1 MSGRPVTIRQ
11 SMLRNFAVLILLTSG
26 TILLA
31 TWVAGSAAVE
41 DLSKSLIER
50 TATRTETELDRFFGT
65 VQSNVM
71 IGTDWVRG
79 GILDPT
85 DHEAMNTLFVPILR
99 QYPQLSSMMVATSDG
114 VEYLLLRDPLKPTAW
129 TNRIV
134 QAGTWGRRVF
144 NRRWDTATGEVEEDF
159 SELEYDPRN
168 RIWYREALKAQAGK
182 EVFWTEPVIFFI
194 TKDPGITA
202 ATHWEVDGTTY
213 VVAFDLL
220 LLDIS
225 RFTTDLPVSSRGTAF
240 VLVEDTGSD
249 ELAVVGLPRD
259 ERYDTPAAIREALL
273 FTPLETAV
281 ADTAATLPPAAGH
294 SHPAMSA
301 AVSAWAKVGKPET
314 AFRFQAA
321 GEPWW
326 GGFHSYPLGKN
337 TFRIGVVVPEQDFLG
352 DVIRQRNITLA
363 VSLVALAVAL
373 AMALAMARTY
383 GRPLESLA
391 DSSRRIRG
399 LDLDEHAAV
408 ESTLAEITQ
417 LAEAQQQMLSTLQS
431 FAKYVPMEV
440 VRELLRRG
448 EVAQIGGTS
457 ESLTILFTDISG
469 FTTIAEALGPE
480 ALTDHMADYFHEALT
495 VLERHEATVDK
506 LIGDAIVAFWGAPRP
521 DAAHADHALA
531 AVLEI
536 QRQLAACN
544 ARWRQQGLPELHTRF
559 GLATGRVIV
568 GNVGARSRL
577 SYTVLGDTVNL
588 AARLEGINKFY
599 GTDVLVSE
607 EVRQTVTTPLD
618 WRLVDLVAVKGK
630 RQGKRIYEPL
640 GPVGQTDRRRLDF
653 ARRYEL
659 AWAVYQNRQFGEA
672 LAMIETLQQD
682 WPDDVSLTRLRQI
695 CAEYQQH
702 PPPEDWDGVARM
714 ATK

>member
-1 MSGRPVTIRQ
+1 
-11 SMLRNFAVLILLTSG
+11 
-26 TILLA
+26 
-31 TWVAGSAAVE
+31 
-41 DLSKSLIER
+41 
-50 TATRTETELDRFFGT
+50 
-65 VQSNVM
+65 
-71 IGTDWVRG
+71 
-79 GILDPT
+79 
-85 DHEAMNTLFVPILR
+85 
-99 QYPQLSSMMVATSDG
+99 
-114 VEYLLLRDPLKPTAW
+114 
-129 TNRIV
+129 
-134 QAGTWGRRVF
+134 
-144 NRRWDTATGEVEEDF
+144 
-159 SELEYDPRN
+159 
-168 RIWYREALKAQAGK
+168 
-182 EVFWTEPVIFFI
+182 
-194 TKDPGITA
+194 
-202 ATHWEVDGTTY
+202 
-213 VVAFDLL
+213 
-220 LLDIS
+220 
-225 RFTTDLPVSSRGTAF
+225 

-714 ATK
+714 VTK

>member
-1 MSGRPVTIRQ
+1 MPRRPVTIRQ

-31 TWVAGSAAVE
+31 TWVAGAAAVE

-114 VEYLLLRDPLKPTAW
+114 VEYLLLRDPLTPTVW

-134 QAGTWGRRVF
+134 QAETWGRRVF
-144 NRRWDTATGEVEEDF
+144 NRRWDTATGEVDEQF
-159 SELEYDPRN
+159 SELDYDPRT
-168 RIWYREALKAQAGK
+168 RIWYREALKAQAGE

-225 RFTTDLPVSSRGTAF
+225 RFTTDLPVSKHGTAF
-240 VLVEDTGSD
+240 VLVEEAGGDAV
-249 ELAVVGLPRD
+249 AVVGLPRD
-259 ERYDTPAAIREALL
+259 EALDSPQAIREALL
-273 FTPLETAV
+273 FTPPETAV
-281 ADTAATLPPAAGH
+281 ADTAATLPPAVGH

-301 AVSAWAKVGKPET
+301 AVSAWVKAGRPET
-314 AFRFQAA
+314 AFRFRAG

-326 GGFHSYPLGKN
+326 GGFHSYPLGAN

-352 DVIRQRNITLA
+352 DVIRQRNITLV
-363 VSLVALAVAL
+363 VSLVALAAAL

-417 LAEAQQQMLSTLQS
+417 LAEAQRQMLSTLQS

-457 ESLTILFTDISG
+457 ESLTILFTDIGG

-495 VLERHEATVDK
+495 VLERHDATVDK

-521 DAAHADHALA
+521 DADHADHALA

-536 QRQLAACN
+536 QRRLATCN

-607 EVRQTVTTPLD
+607 DVKRAVTTPLD
-618 WRLVDLVAVKGK
+618 WRLVDLLAVKGK
-630 RQGKRIYEPL
+630 RQGKRIYTPL
-640 GPVGQTDRRRLDF
+640 GPAGQTDPRQLDF
-653 ARRYEL
+653 VRRYEL

-672 LAMIETLQQD
+672 LAMIETLQQE
-682 WPDDVSLTRLRQI
+682 WPEDASLSRLRQI
-695 CAEYQQH
+695 CADYQQH
-702 PPPEDWDGVARM
+702 PPPDDWDGVARM
-714 ATK
+714 VTK